1 MDTSQRKWLFISVG
15 FSLLVLVVILFFTIN
30 ENTLTYIKEINPLF
44 LLLAFLTHV
53 LTMCF
58 WAWRVQKMTGSLG
71 YRIGFFYSLNLVFAN
86 LLAAAVTPAQ
96 AGGEPVR
103 IHELYKADVPLGD
116 ATAIVIMERVLDGI
130 ALAALAAFSM
140 IVLTDQWKSLGAV
153 SEVMVYVTWIFV
165 AGCLFLFY
173 LAVRRPDTVKRV
185 VNWCTLLLTKTWE
198 NKRVEE
204 LLARADKEID
214 NFQSATI
221 RFVHTA
227 KGGLLWGMLFTLL
240 YWVSE
245 IITASLILVGLGQ
258 PPLILESFVIQ
269 LILAILMM
277 MPLTPGSSGIA
288 EVGATSMY
296 ALFIP
301 ASIVGIFVVIWR
313 VVLYYFNIALG
324 ILSSLIIVRREAKR
338 QCNFPLFPDLN
349 PYHGEQQSL
358 CTYDAGEVRSP
369 GGFCR
374 IQRCHDRT
382 AGHPC

>member
-1 MDTSQRKWLFISVG
+1 MDSTQRKWLFISVG
-15 FSLLVLVVILFFTIN
+15 FSLLVLVIILYFTIN
-30 ENTLTYIKEINPLF
+30 EKTLTYLREINPFF
-44 LLLAFLTHV
+44 LILAFMTHI

-58 WAWRVQKMTGSLG
+58 WAMRIKKMSLSLG

-140 IVLTDQWKSLGAV
+140 IVLTDQWKSLGTI
-153 SEVMVYVTWIFV
+153 SEIMVFVTWIFV
-165 AGCLFLFY
+165 AGCICLFY
-173 LAVRRPDTVKRV
+173 LAVRRPDMVKTVVSR
-185 VNWCTLLLTKTWE
+185 CTVFLTRTWE
-198 NKRVEE
+198 NRRVEA

-214 NFQSATI
+214 NFQGATI

-227 KGGLLWGMLFTLL
+227 KSGLFWGMLFTLL

-245 IITASLILVGLGQ
+245 IVTASLILVGLGQ
-258 PPLILESFVIQ
+258 PPLVLESFVIQ

-313 VVLYYFNIALG
+313 VVLYYFNIFLG
-324 ILSSLIIVRREAKR
+324 ILSSLIIVRREAAK
-338 QCNFPLFPDLN
+338 
-349 PYHGEQQSL
+349 E
-358 CTYDAGEVRSP
+358 AG
-369 GGFCR
+369 
-374 IQRCHDRT
+374 
-382 AGHPC
+382 

>member
-1 MDTSQRKWLFISVG
+1 MDKSQVKWIYISVG
-15 FSLLVLVVILFFTIN
+15 FSLVVLVIILALTIN
-30 ENTLTYIKEINPLF
+30 ENTVTYLQEINPIF
-44 LLLAFLTHV
+44 LLLAFLTHI

-58 WAWRVQKMTGSLG
+58 WAMRVKMMSGSLG
-71 YRIGFFYSLNLVFAN
+71 YRIGFWYSLNLVFAN
-86 LLAAAVTPAQ
+86 LLASAITPAQ

-130 ALAALAAFSM
+130 ALAGLAAFSM

-153 SEVMVYVTWIFV
+153 SEAMVFVTWIFV
-165 AGCLFLFY
+165 VGCLFLFY
-173 LAVRRPDTVKRV
+173 LAIRRPDVVKQVVKR
-185 VNWCTLLLTKTWE
+185 CTVWLTRKWE
-198 NKRVEE
+198 SRRVEE
-204 LLARADKEID
+204 LVVRADKEID
-214 NFQSATI
+214 NFQGATI
-221 RFVHTA
+221 RFVRTA
-227 KGGLLWGMLFTLL
+227 KTGLLFGMLFTLL

-301 ASIVGIFVVIWR
+301 PAIVGVFVVIWR
-313 VVLYYFNIALG
+313 IVLYYFNIALG
-324 ILSSLIIVRREAKR
+324 ILSSIIIMRREAR
-338 QCNFPLFPDLN
+338 
-349 PYHGEQQSL
+349 
-358 CTYDAGEVRSP
+358 
-369 GGFCR
+369 
-374 IQRCHDRT
+374 RCDE
-382 AGHPC
+382 GDS

>member
-1 MDTSQRKWLFISVG
+1 MDKSQRKWLFISIG

-30 ENTLTYIKEINPLF
+30 ENTLTYIKKINPLF
-44 LLLAFLTHV
+44 LLLAFMTHI

-86 LLAAAVTPAQ
+86 LLAAAITPAQ

-130 ALAALAAFSM
+130 ALAGLAAFSM
-140 IVLTDQWKSLGAV
+140 IVLTDQWKSLGTV
-153 SEVMVYVTWIFV
+153 SEVMVFVTWIFV

-185 VNWCTLLLTKTWE
+185 VNRCTLFLTKTWE
-198 NKRVEE
+198 NKRIEE
-204 LLARADKEID
+204 LLTRADKEID

-227 KGGLLWGMLFTLL
+227 KGGLVWGLFFTLL

-245 IITASLILVGLGQ
+245 IVTASLILVGLGQ

-313 VVLYYFNIALG
+313 IVLYYFNIALG
-324 ILSSLIIVRREAKR
+324 ILSSLIIVRREARK
-338 QCNFPLFPDLN
+338 
-349 PYHGEQQSL
+349 QSEPP
-358 CTYDAGEVRSP
+358 A
-369 GGFCR
+369 
-374 IQRCHDRT
+374 
-382 AGHPC
+382 A

>member
-15 FSLLVLVVILFFTIN
+15 FSLLVLVVILYFTIN
-30 ENTLTYIKEINPLF
+30 EKTLTYIKEINPLF
-44 LLLAFLTHV
+44 LLLAFLTHL

-58 WAWRVQKMTGSLG
+58 WALRVQKMTGSLG

-103 IHELYKADVPLGD
+103 IHELYKANVPLGD

-140 IVLTDQWKSLGAV
+140 IVLTDQWKSLGTV
-153 SEVMVYVTWIFV
+153 SEVMVFVTWIFV

-173 LAVRRPDTVKRV
+173 LAVRRPDTVKSV
-185 VNWCTLLLTKTWE
+185 VNRCTLFLTKTWE
-198 NKRVEE
+198 NKRVEA
-204 LLARADKEID
+204 LIVRADKEID
-214 NFQSATI
+214 NFQGATI

-227 KGGLLWGMLFTLL
+227 KGGLMWGMLFTLL

-296 ALFIP
+296 VLFIP

-324 ILSSLIIVRREAKR
+324 IVSSLIIVRREARKAE
-338 QCNFPLFPDLN
+338 NN
-349 PYHGEQQSL
+349 PPPS
-358 CTYDAGEVRSP
+358 
-369 GGFCR
+369 
-374 IQRCHDRT
+374 
-382 AGHPC
+382 

>member
-1 MDTSQRKWLFISVG
+1 MDQSQRKWLFISVG
-15 FSLLVLVVILFFTIN
+15 FSLLVLVVILIFTIN
-30 ENTLTYIKEINPLF
+30 ENTIAYVSKINPWF

-58 WAWRVQKMTGSLG
+58 WACRVQKMTLSLG

-130 ALAALAAFSM
+130 ALAVLAAFSM
-140 IVLTDQWKSLGAV
+140 IVLTDQWKSLGTV
-153 SEVMVYVTWIFV
+153 SEVMVFVTWIFV

-173 LAVRRPDTVKRV
+173 LAIRRPDVVKRV
-185 VNWCTLLLTKTWE
+185 VNRCTIWFTKTWE
-198 NKRVEE
+198 NRRVEE
-204 LLARADKEID
+204 LLVRADKEID

-227 KGGLLWGMLFTLL
+227 KRGLLWGMLFTLL

-245 IITASLILVGLGQ
+245 IVTASLILVGLGQ

-301 ASIVGIFVVIWR
+301 ASIVGVFVVIWR
-313 VVLYYFNIALG
+313 IVLYYFNIALG
-324 ILSSLIIVRREAKR
+324 ILSSLIIVRREA
-338 QCNFPLFPDLN
+338 
-349 PYHGEQQSL
+349 
-358 CTYDAGEVRSP
+358 
-369 GGFCR
+369 
-374 IQRCHDRT
+374 QRAD
-382 AGHPC
+382 

>member
-1 MDTSQRKWLFISVG
+1 VESVEKSQRNWLYISVG
-15 FSLLVLVVILFFTIN
+15 FSILVLIIILYLTIN
-30 ENTLTYIKEINPLF
+30 ENTLRYLRQANPVY
-44 LLLAFLTHV
+44 LLLAFLTHI

-58 WAWRVQKMTGSLG
+58 WAGRIQKMSGSLG

-116 ATAIVIMERVLDGI
+116 ATAVVIMERVLDGI
-130 ALAALAAFSM
+130 ALAGLAAFSM
-140 IVLTDQWKSLGAV
+140 IVLTEQWKSLGKI

-173 LAVRRPDTVKRV
+173 LAVKRPDVVKKV
-185 VNWCTLLLTKTWE
+185 VNRCVRFLTKTWE
-198 NKRVEE
+198 NSAVEE
-204 LLARADKEID
+204 LIKRADTEID
-214 NFQSATI
+214 NFHDAVI
-221 RFVHTA
+221 RFVKTA

-245 IITASLILVGLGQ
+245 CVTASLILLGLGQ
-258 PPLILESFVIQ
+258 PPLLFESFVIN

-301 ASIVGIFVVIWR
+301 ASIVGIFVVVWR

-324 ILSSLIIVRREAKR
+324 ILSSIIIVRREAHSR
-338 QCNFPLFPDLN
+338 
-349 PYHGEQQSL
+349 
-358 CTYDAGEVRSP
+358 
-369 GGFCR
+369 
-374 IQRCHDRT
+374 
-382 AGHPC
+382 

>member
-1 MDTSQRKWLFISVG
+1 MEKSQRKWLFISVG
-15 FSLLVLVVILFFTIN
+15 FSLIVLIVILFFTIN
-30 ENTLTYIKEINPLF
+30 ENTVTYLKAINPWF
-44 LLLAFLTHV
+44 LLLAFMTHV

-58 WAWRVQKMTGSLG
+58 WACRVQKMSGSLG

-130 ALAALAAFSM
+130 ALAGLAAFAM

-153 SEVMVYVTWIFV
+153 SEVMVFVTWIFV

-173 LAVRRPDTVKRV
+173 LAIRRPDVVKKV
-185 VNWCTLLLTKTWE
+185 VNRCTIILTKTWE

-204 LLARADKEID
+204 LLIRADKEID
-214 NFQSATI
+214 NFQSATL

-227 KGGLLWGMLFTLL
+227 KSGLVWGMLFTLL
-240 YWVSE
+240 YWTSE
-245 IITASLILVGLGQ
+245 IVTASLILVGLGQ

-313 VVLYYFNIALG
+313 IVLYYFNIALG
-324 ILSSLIIVRREAKR
+324 ILSSLIIVRREAGK
-338 QCNFPLFPDLN
+338 N
-349 PYHGEQQSL
+349 G
-358 CTYDAGEVRSP
+358 
-369 GGFCR
+369 
-374 IQRCHDRT
+374 
-382 AGHPC
+382 

>member
-1 MDTSQRKWLFISVG
+1 MDTTQRKWLFISVG
-15 FSLLVLVVILFFTIN
+15 FSLLVLVIILFLTIN

-44 LLLAFLTHV
+44 LLLAFMTHV

-58 WAWRVQKMTGSLG
+58 WAWRVQKMTLSLG

-86 LLAAAVTPAQ
+86 LLAAAITPAQ

-103 IHELYKADVPLGD
+103 IHELYKANVPLGD

-130 ALAALAAFSM
+130 ALAVLAAFSM
-140 IVLTDQWKSLGAV
+140 IFLTSQWKSLSMI
-153 SEVMVYVTWIFV
+153 SEVMVYVTGIFV
-165 AGCLFLFY
+165 GGCLVLFY
-173 LAVRRPDTVKRV
+173 LAVRRPDMVKKV
-185 VNWCTLLLTKTWE
+185 VSWCTQFFTKTWE
-198 NKRVEE
+198 SKRVEA

-227 KGGLLWGMLFTLL
+227 KGGLIWGFLFTLL

-245 IITASLILVGLGQ
+245 IVTASLILVGLGQ
-258 PPLILESFVIQ
+258 PPLVLESFVIQ

-301 ASIVGIFVVIWR
+301 ASIVGIFVVLWR

-324 ILSSLIIVRREAKR
+324 IMSSLIIVRREARKC
-338 QCNFPLFPDLN
+338 Q
-349 PYHGEQQSL
+349 
-358 CTYDAGEVRSP
+358 
-369 GGFCR
+369 
-374 IQRCHDRT
+374 
-382 AGHPC
+382 

>member
-1 MDTSQRKWLFISVG
+1 MDKSQQKWLFVSVG

-30 ENTLTYIKEINPLF
+30 ENTLTYIKEINPIF
-44 LLLAFLTHV
+44 LLLAFMTHV

-153 SEVMVYVTWIFV
+153 SEVMVYITWIFV

-173 LAVRRPDTVKRV
+173 LAVRRPATVKRV

-198 NKRVEE
+198 NKRVEA
-204 LLARADKEID
+204 LLTRADKEID
-214 NFQSATI
+214 NFQGATI

-227 KGGLLWGMLFTLL
+227 KGGLLWGMFFTLL

-296 ALFIP
+296 VLFIP

-324 ILSSLIIVRREAKR
+324 IVSSLIIVRREAKR
-338 QCNFPLFPDLN
+338 QCNPP
-349 PYHGEQQSL
+349 PES
-358 CTYDAGEVRSP
+358 
-369 GGFCR
+369 
-374 IQRCHDRT
+374 
-382 AGHPC
+382 

>member
-15 FSLLVLVVILFFTIN
+15 FSLLVLVIILFFTIN
-30 ENTLTYIKEINPLF
+30 ENTLTYLKKINPLF
-44 LLLAFLTHV
+44 LILAFMTHV

-58 WAWRVQKMTGSLG
+58 WACRVQKMSGSLG

-103 IHELYKADVPLGD
+103 IHELYKANVPLGD

-130 ALAALAAFSM
+130 ALAGLAALSM
-140 IVLTDQWKSLGAV
+140 ILLTDQWKSLGTV
-153 SEVMVYVTWIFV
+153 SEVMVFVTWIFV

-173 LAVRRPDTVKRV
+173 LAIRRPDVVKKV
-185 VNWCTLLLTKTWE
+185 VNRCTLLLTKTWE

-227 KGGLLWGMLFTLL
+227 KAGLLWGMLFTLL

-245 IITASLILVGLGQ
+245 IVTASLILIGLGQ

-313 VVLYYFNIALG
+313 VVLYYFNIVLG
-324 ILSSLIIVRREAKR
+324 ILSSIIIVRREAGKA
-338 QCNFPLFPDLN
+338 
-349 PYHGEQQSL
+349 E
-358 CTYDAGEVRSP
+358 
-369 GGFCR
+369 
-374 IQRCHDRT
+374 
-382 AGHPC
+382 

>member
-1 MDTSQRKWLFISVG
+1 MDSSQRKWLFISVG
-15 FSLLVLVVILFFTIN
+15 FSLVVLVIILFLTIN
-30 ENTLTYIKEINPLF
+30 EKTLTYIKEINPWF

-116 ATAIVIMERVLDGI
+116 ATAIVIMERVLDGV

-140 IVLTDQWKSLGAV
+140 FVLTDQWKSLGTV
-153 SEVMVYVTWIFV
+153 SEVMVFVTWIFV

-185 VNWCTLLLTKTWE
+185 VNRCTLFLTKTWE
-198 NKRVEE
+198 NKRVE
-204 LLARADKEID
+204 LLLTRADKEID
-214 NFQSATI
+214 NFQKATI

-227 KGGLLWGMLFTLL
+227 KAGLCWGMIFTLL

-245 IITASLILVGLGQ
+245 IVTASLILVGLGQ

-313 VVLYYFNIALG
+313 IVLYYFNIALG
-324 ILSSLIIVRREAKR
+324 ILSSIIIVRREARKCEEER
-338 QCNFPLFPDLN
+338 
-349 PYHGEQQSL
+349 
-358 CTYDAGEVRSP
+358 V
-369 GGFCR
+369 
-374 IQRCHDRT
+374 
-382 AGHPC
+382 

>member
-1 MDTSQRKWLFISVG
+1 MDTSQRNWLFVSVG
-15 FSLLVLVVILFFTIN
+15 FSLLVLVIILFFTIN
-30 ENTLTYIKEINPLF
+30 ENTLTYLKEINPLF
-44 LLLAFLTHV
+44 LLLAFMTHL

-58 WAWRVQKMTGSLG
+58 WALRIQKMSGSLG

-130 ALAALAAFSM
+130 ALAGLAAFSM
-140 IVLTDQWKSLGAV
+140 IVLTDQWKSLGTV
-153 SEVMVYVTWIFV
+153 SEVMVFITWIFV
-165 AGCLFLFY
+165 AGCIFLFY
-173 LAVRRPDTVKRV
+173 LAIRRPDVVKRV
-185 VNWCTLLLTKTWE
+185 VNQCTLYLTKKWE
-198 NKRVEE
+198 NKRVET

-214 NFQSATI
+214 NFQSTTI

-245 IITASLILVGLGQ
+245 IITASLILIGLGQ

-313 VVLYYFNIALG
+313 IVLYYFNIALG
-324 ILSSLIIVRREAKR
+324 ILSSLIIVRREARKT
-338 QCNFPLFPDLN
+338 
-349 PYHGEQQSL
+349 EK
-358 CTYDAGEVRSP
+358 AE
-369 GGFCR
+369 
-374 IQRCHDRT
+374 
-382 AGHPC
+382 

>member
-1 MDTSQRKWLFISVG
+1 MDTTQRKWLFISVS
-15 FSLLVLVVILFFTIN
+15 FSLLVLVIILFLTIN

-44 LLLAFLTHV
+44 LLLAFMTHV

-58 WAWRVQKMTGSLG
+58 WAWRVQKMTESLG

-140 IVLTDQWKSLGAV
+140 LVLTDQWKSLGAV

-173 LAVRRPDTVKRV
+173 LAVRRPATVKRV

-198 NKRVEE
+198 NKRVET

-227 KGGLLWGMLFTLL
+227 KGGLIWGMFFTLL

-296 ALFIP
+296 VLFIP

-324 ILSSLIIVRREAKR
+324 IVSSLIIVRREAKR
-338 QCNFPLFPDLN
+338 QCNPPPD
-349 PYHGEQQSL
+349 S
-358 CTYDAGEVRSP
+358 
-369 GGFCR
+369 
-374 IQRCHDRT
+374 
-382 AGHPC
+382 

>member
-1 MDTSQRKWLFISVG
+1 MFISVG
-15 FSLLVLVVILFFTIN
+15 FSILVLVVILFFTIN
-30 ENTLTYIKEINPLF
+30 ENTIGYLKKINPVF
-44 LLLAFLTHV
+44 LILAFLTHI

-58 WAWRVQKMTGSLG
+58 WALRVQKMTLSLG

-103 IHELYKADVPLGD
+103 VHELYKADVPLGD

-140 IVLTDQWKSLGAV
+140 VFLTSQWNSLGAV
-153 SEVMVYVTWIFV
+153 SEIMVYVTWIFV
-165 AGCLFLFY
+165 VGCLFLFY
-173 LAVRRPDTVKRV
+173 LAIRRPDVVKGV
-185 VNWCTLLLTKTWE
+185 VNRVARSFTKTWE
-198 NKRVEE
+198 NRRVED

-214 NFQSATI
+214 NFQGATI

-227 KGGLLWGMLFTLL
+227 KSGLFWGMLFTLL
-240 YWVSE
+240 YWTSE
-245 IITASLILVGLGQ
+245 IITASFILVGLGQ

-313 VVLYYFNIALG
+313 VVLYYFNIMLG
-324 ILSSLIIVRREAKR
+324 VLSSLIIVRREAAR
-338 QCNFPLFPDLN
+338 RE
-349 PYHGEQQSL
+349 G
-358 CTYDAGEVRSP
+358 
-369 GGFCR
+369 
-374 IQRCHDRT
+374 
-382 AGHPC
+382 

>member
-1 MDTSQRKWLFISVG
+1 MDQSQRKWLFISVG
-15 FSLLVLVVILFFTIN
+15 FSILVLVVILIFTIN
-30 ENTLTYIKEINPLF
+30 ENTITYVSKINPWF

-58 WAWRVQKMTGSLG
+58 WACRVQKMTLSLG

-130 ALAALAAFSM
+130 ALAILAAFSM
-140 IVLTDQWKSLGAV
+140 IVLTDQWKSLGTV
-153 SEVMVYVTWIFV
+153 SEVMVFVTWIFV

-173 LAVRRPDTVKRV
+173 LAIRRPDVVKRV
-185 VNWCTLLLTKTWE
+185 VNRCTIWFTKTWE
-198 NKRVEE
+198 NRRVEE
-204 LLARADKEID
+204 LLVRADKEID
-214 NFQSATI
+214 NFQGATI

-227 KGGLLWGMLFTLL
+227 KRGLFWGMLFTLL

-245 IITASLILVGLGQ
+245 IVTASLILVGLGQ

-301 ASIVGIFVVIWR
+301 ASIVGVFVVIWR
-313 VVLYYFNIALG
+313 IVLYYFNIALG
-324 ILSSLIIVRREAKR
+324 ILSSLIIVRREAQR
-338 QCNFPLFPDLN
+338 
-349 PYHGEQQSL
+349 
-358 CTYDAGEVRSP
+358 AG
-369 GGFCR
+369 
-374 IQRCHDRT
+374 
-382 AGHPC
+382 

>member
-1 MDTSQRKWLFISVG
+1 VEKSRRNWLYISVG
-15 FSLLVLVVILFFTIN
+15 FSLLVLIIILYLTIN
-30 ENTLTYIKEINPLF
+30 ENTLQYLRQVNPVF
-44 LLLAFLTHV
+44 LLFAFLTHI

-58 WAWRVQKMTGSLG
+58 WAWRVQKMSGSLG

-116 ATAIVIMERVLDGI
+116 ATAVVIMERVLDGI
-130 ALAALAAFSM
+130 ALAGLAAFSM
-140 IVLTDQWKSLGAV
+140 LVLTEQWKSLGEI

-173 LAVRRPDTVKRV
+173 LAVKRPDVVKKV
-185 VNWCTLLLTKTWE
+185 VNRCVRFLTKTWE
-198 NKRVEE
+198 SSAIEE
-204 LLARADKEID
+204 LIARADKEID
-214 NFQSATI
+214 NFHGAVI
-221 RFVHTA
+221 RFVKTA
-227 KGGLLWGMLFTLL
+227 KGGLFWGMLFTLL

-245 IITASLILVGLGQ
+245 CVTASLILLGLGQ
-258 PPLILESFVIQ
+258 PPLLFESFVIN

-313 VVLYYFNIALG
+313 LVLYYFNIALG
-324 ILSSLIIVRREAKR
+324 ILSSIIIVRREAHSR
-338 QCNFPLFPDLN
+338 
-349 PYHGEQQSL
+349 
-358 CTYDAGEVRSP
+358 
-369 GGFCR
+369 
-374 IQRCHDRT
+374 
-382 AGHPC
+382 

>member
-1 MDTSQRKWLFISVG
+1 MEKSQRKWLFMSIG
-15 FSLLVLVVILFFTIN
+15 FSLVVLIVILFFTIN
-30 ENTLTYIKEINPLF
+30 ENTLTYLKEINPWF
-44 LLLAFLTHV
+44 LLLAFMTHI

-58 WAWRVQKMTGSLG
+58 WAWRVKKMSGSLG

-153 SEVMVYVTWIFV
+153 SEVMVFVTWIFV
-165 AGCLFLFY
+165 MGCLFLFY
-173 LAVRRPDTVKRV
+173 LAIRRPDVVKRV
-185 VNWCTLLLTKTWE
+185 VNRGTLFLTKTWE

-204 LLARADKEID
+204 LLIRADKEID
-214 NFQSATI
+214 NFQGATL

-245 IITASLILVGLGQ
+245 IVTASLILVGLGQ

-288 EVGATSMY
+288 EVGATTMY

-313 VVLYYFNIALG
+313 IVLYYFNIALG
-324 ILSSLIIVRREAKR
+324 ILSSLIIVRREAGK
-338 QCNFPLFPDLN
+338 
-349 PYHGEQQSL
+349 
-358 CTYDAGEVRSP
+358 VV
-369 GGFCR
+369 
-374 IQRCHDRT
+374 
-382 AGHPC
+382 

>member
-1 MDTSQRKWLFISVG
+1 MDTSQRKWLFVSVG

-30 ENTLTYIKEINPLF
+30 ENTLTYLKEINPWF
-44 LLLAFLTHV
+44 LLLAFLTHI

-58 WAWRVQKMTGSLG
+58 WAWRIQKMTGSLG
-71 YRIGFFYSLNLVFAN
+71 YCIGFFYSLNLVFAN

-130 ALAALAAFSM
+130 VLAALAAFAM
-140 IVLTDQWKSLGAV
+140 LVLTDQWKSLGTV

-165 AGCLFLFY
+165 AGCIFLFY
-173 LAVRRPDTVKRV
+173 LAVRRPDTVKRI
-185 VNWCTLLLTKTWE
+185 VNRCTLFLTKTWE
-198 NKRVEE
+198 SKRVEKF
-204 LLARADKEID
+204 LARADKEID
-214 NFQSATI
+214 NFQSTTI

-227 KGGLLWGMLFTLL
+227 KGGLVWGLFFTLL

-245 IITASLILVGLGQ
+245 IVTASLILVGLGQ

-313 VVLYYFNIALG
+313 MVLYYFNIALG
-324 ILSSLIIVRREAKR
+324 ILSSLIIVRREARK
-338 QCNFPLFPDLN
+338 QCEPP
-349 PYHGEQQSL
+349 
-358 CTYDAGEVRSP
+358 A
-369 GGFCR
+369 
-374 IQRCHDRT
+374 
-382 AGHPC
+382 A

>member
-1 MDTSQRKWLFISVG
+1 
-15 FSLLVLVVILFFTIN
+15 
-30 ENTLTYIKEINPLF
+30 IK
-44 LLLAFLTHV
+44 
-53 LTMCF
+53 
-58 WAWRVQKMTGSLG
+58 KMTGSLG

-103 IHELYKADVPLGD
+103 IHELYKAGVPLGD

-130 ALAALAAFSM
+130 ILAVLAAFAM
-140 IVLTDQWKSLGAV
+140 IVLTDQWKSLGTV
-153 SEVMVYVTWIFV
+153 SEVMVFVTWIFV
-165 AGCLFLFY
+165 AGCLVLFY

-185 VNWCTLLLTKTWE
+185 VNWCTLFLTKKWE

-204 LLARADKEID
+204 LLARADNEID
-214 NFQSATI
+214 NFQSATV
-221 RFVHTA
+221 RFVRTA
-227 KGGLLWGMLFTLL
+227 KGGLCWGMLFTLL

-245 IITASLILVGLGQ
+245 IVTASLILVGLGQ

-324 ILSSLIIVRREAKR
+324 IFSSIIIVRREAAK
-338 QCNFPLFPDLN
+338 
-349 PYHGEQQSL
+349 
-358 CTYDAGEVRSP
+358 AK
-369 GGFCR
+369 
-374 IQRCHDRT
+374 
-382 AGHPC
+382 